1 MSSESESMQG
11 EGAGPRD
18 LVGSLAKGLG
28 VVEIL
33 ARAPSG
39 LRLTEVAEE
48 AGLTRAGARRLL
60 LTLVAE
66 GYARQ
71 EGRTF
76 LLSAKLLSLNRAWL
90 GGSSLW
96 AHAEPILREVSQT
109 LGESCSAAILD
120 GQDVVYVARVAG
132 RRIMSVSL
140 SVGTRLPAY
149 CTSMGRVLLSDLDD
163 AELTRFLDQAP
174 IRANTPKTVTDRQ
187 ALAASIAEVR
197 RAGYAIVDEEL
208 ELGLRS
214 IAVPVHARG
223 GRIVAAINVPTQSAR
238 VSASKMRSL
247 MLPALRQAAAKL
259 EDFLVLN

>member
-1 MSSESESMQG
+1 MQG
-11 EGAGPRD
+11 EAAGPRD

-28 VVEIL
+28 VLEIL

-76 LLSAKLLSLNRAWL
+76 VLSAKLLSLSRSWL
-90 GGSSLW
+90 GSSSLW
-96 AHAEPILREVSQT
+96 AYADPILREVSRT
-109 LGESCSAAILD
+109 LGESCSAAVLED
-120 GQDVVYVARVAG
+120 EEVVYMARVAG

-163 AELTRFLDQAP
+163 AELARFLGQAT
-174 IRANTPKTVTDRQ
+174 IRANTPKTITDRQ
-187 ALAASIAEVR
+187 ALAARIAEVR
-197 RAGYAIVDEEL
+197 RAGYAIVDQEL

-214 IAVPVHARG
+214 IAVPVRARS
-223 GRIVAAINVPTQSAR
+223 GRVVAAVNVPTQSAR
-238 VSASKMRSL
+238 ISCSEMRRT